1 MSAIIVSAAEGS
13 GDSHLARL
21 VRELRVRRPDL
32 RFEGFGGELLRA
44 AGCRL
49 HADLVAHA
57 SMGLGFLSKVG
68 RYLRVIAAFDRL
80 LREVRPSA
88 VLLVDSPGLHF
99 IFARL
104 ARWRGVPV
112 VYYILPQ
119 IWAWAPWRRAK
130 VLRYTDLLL
139 AILPFEEDLYRNLD
153 VPVVYVGHPL
163 GDSLGAVEPGAG
175 RRVRESLRIPADA
188 RVVGI
193 IPGSR
198 EHEVRDLMPLFRG
211 IVERMGLD
219 PSRHRLL
226 VSSFREDFRV
236 KIEEMLMGCRIPHE
250 VLSEDFRAIT
260 LASDIILAK
269 SGTSSLEAAYF
280 EKPMIV
286 LYKAGRIARFLF
298 SQYRVTPFFALPN
311 ILGMSLSGGEPT
323 VPERLCDGR
332 EAPELAPVARA
343 LLDPGPARD
352 DAVRRLRRLKEVAF
366 APGAT
371 ARAAG
376 AFLEFLGARE
386 EGAPTSPRG

>member
-1 MSAIIVSAAEGS
+1 MRSIIVSAAEGS

-21 VRELRVRRPDL
+21 VCELKRRSPDL
-32 RFEGFGGELLRA
+32 QFEGFGGDLLRA

-49 HADLVAHA
+49 HFDLVAHA
-57 SMGLGFLSKVG
+57 SMGFGFLSKVW
-68 RYLRVIAAFDRL
+68 YYFRVIAAFDRL
-80 LREVRPSA
+80 LRDVRPSA

-104 ARWRGVPV
+104 ARWRRVPV

-139 AILPFEEDLYRNLD
+139 AILPFEEELYRNAV
-153 VPVVYVGHPL
+153 VPVAYVGHPL

-175 RRVRESLRIPADA
+175 QRVRESLRIPAEA

-193 IPGSR
+193 LPGSR

-211 IVERMGLD
+211 IVERMDLD
-219 PSRHRLL
+219 PSRHRIL

-236 KIEEMLMGCRIPHE
+236 KIEGMLMGCRIPHE
-250 VLSEDFRAIT
+250 VLSEDFRAIA
-260 LASDIILAK
+260 LASDFVLAK

-280 EKPMIV
+280 EKPMMV
-286 LYKAGRIARFLF
+286 LYKTGPLARFLF
-298 SQYRVTPFFALPN
+298 RQLRVTPFFALPN
-311 ILGMSLSGGEPT
+311 ILGMSLTGGEPT
-323 VPERLCDGR
+323 VPERLCAGG
-332 EAPELAPVARA
+332 EAPILAPVARA
-343 LLDPGPARD
+343 LLEPGAERD
-352 DAVRRLRRLKEVAF
+352 QAIQRLRRLKETAF

-371 ARAAG
+371 ARAAA
-376 AFLEFLGARE
+376 AFLDFLEARDR
-386 EGAPTSPRG
+386 GAPALP

>member
-1 MSAIIVSAAEGS
+1 MSSIIVSAAEGS

-21 VRELRVRRPDL
+21 VCELRGRRPDL

-49 HADLVAHA
+49 HEDLVSHA
-57 SMGLGFLSKVG
+57 SMGLGFVSKVG
-68 RYLRVIAAFDRL
+68 HYLRVIAAFDRL
-80 LREVRPSA
+80 LRDVRPSA
-88 VLLVDSPGLHF
+88 VILVDSPGLHF
-99 IFARL
+99 MFARL

-139 AILPFEEDLYRNLD
+139 AILPFEEDLYRNPD

-163 GDSLGAVEPGAG
+163 GDSLGAVEPCAG
-175 RRVRESLRIPADA
+175 RRIRESLRIPTDT

-193 IPGSR
+193 LPGSR
-198 EHEVRDLMPLFRG
+198 EHEIRDLMPLFRD
-211 IVERMGLD
+211 IVERMNLD
-219 PSRHRLL
+219 PTHHRIL

-236 KIEEMLMGCRIPHE
+236 KIEAMLMGCRIPHE

-260 LASDIILAK
+260 LASDLVLAK

-280 EKPMIV
+280 EKPMMV
-286 LYKAGRIARFLF
+286 LYKSGPLSRFLF
-298 SQYRVTPFFALPN
+298 RNLRVTPFFALPN

-323 VPERLCDGR
+323 VPERLCDGG
-332 EAPELAPVARA
+332 EAPVLAPVART
-343 LLDPGPARD
+343 LLEQGPARD
-352 DAVRRLRRLKEVAF
+352 DAIQRLRRLKETAF

-371 ARAAG
+371 GRAAE
-376 AFLEFLGARE
+376 AFLEFLRARE
-386 EGAPTSPRG
+386 MPDG